1 MNLLRIAL
9 RNVFRNKRRTA
20 ISVFAIFIGIG
31 VMVAIRGFVNGFQRS
46 LVTNTVEARLGAVQ
60 IHKKGFGT
68 SVESSPLSLDFEDSA
83 EARKR
88 LLGIAGVRG
97 VAARI
102 HFPIMVNRQDTTVF
116 ALATAIEP
124 LNEYAVCPEEPKLV
138 ATGKPL
144 SAEPGILVSTRL
156 AKALGAALGD
166 KITLLG
172 NDRDGAL
179 NGIELPLTGVYESR
193 MPGLERTIVVTLPDA
208 RTLLRMDGR
217 ATELAI
223 GLKIPEEADRAAAD
237 AQALVGNEF
246 EASSWRVQA
255 KLVTDIM
262 KFQNTIL
269 SVISGIFLLV
279 ALTGIVNTM
288 LMTVLERV
296 REIGT
301 MMAIGVRR
309 KQIVFLFLAESA
321 VMGWMGGVA
330 GAAAGLAVTIW
341 LGRRGVDIS
350 MPGMTVSNVLRPYL
364 LPPFLAAAVV
374 LAVVGATAAAVY
386 PALRASKMRPVE
398 ALQHT

>member
-1 MNLLRIAL
+1 VNLLRIAL